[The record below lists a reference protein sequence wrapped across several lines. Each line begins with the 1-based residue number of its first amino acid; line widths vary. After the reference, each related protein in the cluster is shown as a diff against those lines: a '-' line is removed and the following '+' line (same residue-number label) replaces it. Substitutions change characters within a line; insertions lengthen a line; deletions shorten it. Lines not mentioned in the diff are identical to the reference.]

1 MRRPPARAIL
11 LAVANPPPFTKLQ
24 HAFLA
29 LYLFGAGG
37 LATLAIQPE
46 LLPDT
51 APASHDSSLRGVL
64 VGAGVLMASM
74 YVGALLRKRWV
85 RPLALF
91 LHGLVALIA
100 LAGLVS
106 LLLGSP
112 LFDGD
117 TVELGGK
124 FAVHALMTAAWASR
138 WLRAPF
144 AR

>member
-1 MRRPPARAIL
+1 LRRSRPRAIFF
-11 LAVANPPPFTKLQ
+11 AVTARSPLTKPQ

-29 LYLFGAGG
+29 LYLIGAGG
-37 LATLAIQPE
+37 MATLAIQPE

-51 APASHDSSLRGVL
+51 APASHDSSLRGLL
-64 VGAGVLMASM
+64 VAASILMASL

-91 LHGLVALIA
+91 LHGLVSLIA
-100 LAGLVS
+100 LVGLVS

-112 LFDGD
+112 LFSGE
-117 TVELGGK
+117 VAELGAK
-124 FAVHALMTAAWASR
+124 FAVHALLAAAWASR

>member
-1 MRRPPARAIL
+1 LRRPPARAIL

-51 APASHDSSLRGVL
+51 APASHDSSLR
-64 VGAGVLMASM
+64 
-74 YVGALLRKRWV
+74 RWV

>member
-1 MRRPPARAIL
+1 MTDRSPL
-11 LAVANPPPFTKLQ
+11 TKSQ

-29 LYLFGAGG
+29 LYLIGAGG
-37 LATLAIQPE
+37 MATLAIQPE

-51 APASHDSSLRGVL
+51 APASHDSSLRGLL
-64 VGAGVLMASM
+64 VGASILMASL

-117 TVELGGK
+117 AAELGGK

>member
-1 MRRPPARAIL
+1 LRRPPTRAIFF
-11 LAVANPPPFTKLQ
+11 AVTDRSPLTKLQ

-29 LYLFGAGG
+29 LYLIGAG
-37 LATLAIQPE
+37 AMVALAIQPE

-51 APASHDSSLRGVL
+51 APASHDSSLRGL
-64 VGAGVLMASM
+64 LIGASILLASL

-112 LFDGD
+112 IFDGD
-117 TVELGGK
+117 AAELGGK

>member
-1 MRRPPARAIL
+1 LHRSSNHAIFC
-11 LAVANPPPFTKLQ
+11 AVADRTPLTKLQ

-64 VGAGVLMASM
+64 VGASVLMASM

-100 LAGLVS
+100 LVGLVS

-117 TVELGGK
+117 TAELGGK

-138 WLRAPF
+138 WLRTPF

>member
-1 MRRPPARAIL
+1 MT
-11 LAVANPPPFTKLQ
+11 VPPPFTKLQ

-29 LYLFGAGG
+29 LYLVGAGG
-37 LATLAIQPE
+37 MATLAIEPE

-51 APASHDSSLRGVL
+51 APASHDTSLRALL
-64 VGAGVLMASM
+64 VGASVLMASL

-112 LFDGD
+112 PFDGEAA
-117 TVELGGK
+117 ELGAK
-124 FAVHALMTAAWASR
+124 FAVHALFTAAWASR